1 MSYVLSFQMKQKIEE
16 KLQAIQLREQGYS
29 VNEIVERVGV
39 AKSSVS
45 TWVRNVLLSPQAR
58 TRLLTK
64 IKLGQVVSAER
75 KHEQMRNLLDEYFQ
89 AALQEMG
96 GQEFQKIHK
105 KILCALLYWCEGV
118 KSHYNGVAFINS
130 DPRLIQLFLGL
141 FRESFDV
148 DEEKIKPRIHL
159 HEYHDPQ
166 TQLHF
171 WAQIT
176 GIPEAHF
183 SKPYL
188 KPHTGKRI
196 RKDYPGC
203 LSIRYGSNDMARR
216 LLSVAKAFF
225 VVYGGVAQLVEPSSP
240 KREVVGSRP
249 TAPADLIQRI
259 S

>member
-1 MSYVLSFQMKQKIEE
+1 MKQKIEE
-16 KLQAIQLREQGYS
+16 KLQAIKLREQGYS
-29 VNEIVERVGV
+29 VNEIVERVGA
-39 AKSSVS
+39 AKGSISV
-45 TWVRNVLLSPQAR
+45 WVRNIPLTPDSRA
-58 TRLLTK
+58 RLLTK
-64 IKLGQVVSAER
+64 IKLGQRISAER
-75 KHEQMRNLLDEYFQ
+75 KHARVQSVFDGYIQ
-89 AALQEMG
+89 AALKEIEG
-96 GQEFQKIHK
+96 EDFQKIHK
-105 KILCALLYWCEGV
+105 KILCALLYWCEGI
-118 KSHYNGVAFINS
+118 KNHYNGVAFVNS
-130 DPRLIQLFLGL
+130 DPRLIALFLGL

-148 DEEKIKPRIHL
+148 DEEKIKARIHL

-171 WAQIT
+171 WAQAT

-183 SKPYL
+183 GKPYL

-203 LSIRYGSNDMARR
+203 LSIKYGSNDMARQ

-225 VVYGGVAQLVEPSSP
+225 AAYGGVAQLVEPSSP

-249 TAPADLIQRI
+249 TAPA